1 MMPGDHKTSQIPPG
15 GNSSDGQSKK
25 KRQAGLLRALGPAAA
40 SSIVLGTMIGTGI
53 FLKPSEVAGDAGS
66 IALALSAW
74 IVGGVLSLLGAL
86 CYVELGSSIP
96 EAGGEYA
103 YLRYGFGEPLGF
115 LFGWTHSMLARPA
128 SVAAIAAGCLRFCGF
143 LWPILAKPI
152 PFPSFSFIPT
162 SINSEGISM
171 TLAQAATVAILVVLT
186 FVNYL
191 GVRQGGQLQVGLTA
205 IKVISVVVIIIVGL
219 SEIPRHVELNHL
231 WAGSF
236 LHGGGFLGFWT
247 AVAATAWA
255 YDGWNDLNLVGSE
268 VQDPERN
275 FRRVIVGGVFF
286 VIVIFLL
293 FNAVCLLA
301 VPIKTLSSS
310 QNPASE
316 VFASL
321 AGRNAALWITLILAV
336 SALGTLNSSIL
347 SGARVDYAMARDG
360 VFFRFASRIHP
371 QFRTPGNA
379 LVFQCGMATVLALT
393 GTFEEL
399 TSLVMFANWMF
410 YGTAALA
417 MMRMRRTKPMLKR
430 PYLTWG
436 YPVTPV
442 LFAIGA
448 FAISCGLWLARPVRS
463 SFGLLLILSG
473 FIPYYFWR
481 KKFHLSPASE

>member
-1 MMPGDHKTSQIPPG
+1 
-15 GNSSDGQSKK
+15 
-25 KRQAGLLRALGPAAA
+25 
-40 SSIVLGTMIGTGI
+40 MIGTGI
-53 FLKPSEVAGDAGS
+53 FLKPSEVAGDAGNVT
-66 IALALSAW
+66 LALSAW
-74 IVGGVLSLLGAL
+74 VVGGVLSLLGAL

-103 YLRYGFGEPLGF
+103 YLRQGFGEPLGF

-128 SVAAIAAGCLRFCGF
+128 SAAAIAAGCLRFCGF

-152 PFPSFSFIPT
+152 SLPTFSFIP
-162 SINSEGISM
+162 SNIHSEDISM
-171 TLAQAATVAILVVLT
+171 TLAQVATVAILVVLT

-191 GVRQGGQLQVGLTA
+191 GVRQGGRLQVGLTA

-219 SEIPRHVELNHL
+219 SQIPRHMELSHL
-231 WAGSF
+231 WTISSFHGGSF
-236 LHGGGFLGFWT
+236 FGFWT

-275 FRRVIVGGVFF
+275 FRRVIVGGVLF

-293 FNAVCLLA
+293 FNAVCLFA

-310 QNPASE
+310 QNPASD

-321 AGRNAALWITLILAV
+321 AGQNAALWITLILAV

-410 YGTAALA
+410 YGTAVLA

-436 YPVTPV
+436 YPVTPI

-448 FAISCGLWLARPVRS
+448 FAISAGLWLARPVRS
-463 SFGLLLILSG
+463 SLGLLLILSG

-481 KKFHLSPASE
+481 KKVHLARANE